1 MLELMKKRR
10 SIRQFAPQPVTE
22 EHIQSLL
29 CTALLAPT
37 SMNKK
42 PVHFVVV
49 QDAPTLAKLA
59 ACKAHSASFLEKAP
73 LGIVVLGDAELS
85 DVWVEDASIA
95 ATAIQLQAEHLG
107 LGSTWIQMR
116 LRKSKEGQDS
126 EQAIREI
133 LGIPEKYGVLC
144 ILALGAKGEE
154 KPAYTDEQA
163 DFSKVYRESFGD
175 NF

>member
-10 SIRQFAPQPVTE
+10 SIRRYAETPVSE
-22 EHIQSLL
+22 EDLHSILRA
-29 CTALLAPT
+29 ALLAPT
-37 SMNKK
+37 SMGKK
-42 PVHFVVV
+42 PVEYIIVR
-49 QDAPTLAKLA
+49 QPETLAALA
-59 ACKAHSASFLEKAP
+59 ACKAHSASFLAQASV
-73 LGIVVLGDAELS
+73 GIVVLADAQLT

-95 ATAIQLQAEHLG
+95 AIAMQLQAEHLG

-116 LRKSKEGQDS
+116 LRQSKGGVNS
-126 EQAIREI
+126 EQGIKEI

-163 DFSKVYRESFGD
+163 DFSKVHREGFGNSF
-175 NF
+175 